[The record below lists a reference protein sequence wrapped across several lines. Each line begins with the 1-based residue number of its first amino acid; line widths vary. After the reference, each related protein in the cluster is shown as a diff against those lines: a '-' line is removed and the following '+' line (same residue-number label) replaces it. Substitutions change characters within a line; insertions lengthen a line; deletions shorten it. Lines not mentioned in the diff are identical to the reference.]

1 MSAAG
6 QARPGALLR
15 PGPSDIERSVASLGE
30 GDLAEHGLSLHVAP
44 LFARVLGAAPGRIYL
59 ANHSLGRPLDAMD
72 DDVREGLAAWYDR
85 MGGAWDAWMAESANV
100 IGMTSCT
107 QPSWNGRFESAET
120 IPEAKLSRT
129 IEQPA

>member
-6 QARPGALLR
+6 QARPGALLP

-30 GDLAEHGLSLHVAP
+30 GDLTEHGLALHVAP
-44 LFARVLGAAPGRIYL
+44 LFSRVLGAAPGRTYL

-85 MGGAWDAWMAESANV
+85 MGGAWDAWMAESAAHRDRLARLLGAPGGDCIV
-100 IGMTSCT
+100 
-107 QPSWNGRFESAET
+107 PKRV
-120 IPEAKLSRT
+120 RR
-129 IEQPA
+129 